1 MEFDRSP
8 RRRAGRRWLLALLML
23 FLGGAVLGLM
33 IRVVHTTEEQSVAAL
48 KVGDRAPDF
57 SATTGDGTPV
67 RLADFLGKRALV
79 LFFYPKDGT
88 SICTA
93 EACAFRDSY
102 DKFVQAGADVIGV
115 SSDDEA
121 SHQSFAKEHK
131 LSFPLISDAKG
142 ELRKTFAV
150 PKTLGLFPGRVTYVI
165 DKEGIIRQIFSS
177 QFASDEHVRQA
188 LTAVESST
196 AKTSE

>member
-1 MEFDRSP
+1 MGSDQSP
-8 RRRAGRRWLLALLML
+8 RRHVSRRWRVALLL
-23 FLGGAVLGLM
+23 FFLGGATLGLLTQ
-33 IRVVHTTEEQSVAAL
+33 VVLKTDEESMAGL
-48 KVGDRAPDF
+48 NVGDRAPDF
-57 SATTGDGTPV
+57 SATTGDGKTI

-121 SHQSFAKEHK
+121 SHQSFARDHK
-131 LSFPLISDAKG
+131 LSFPLISDTKG
-142 ELRKTFAV
+142 KLRKTFAV

-165 DKEGIIRQIFSS
+165 DKEGIIRQIFSA

-188 LTAVESST
+188 LAAVESSA